1 MEKGAS
7 QIVGVWQLL
16 SETNAKDGVAKPGS
30 ALGPKR
36 VK

>member
-1 MEKGAS
+1 MGKGPS
-7 QIVGVWQLL
+7 QIVGVWQLV
-16 SETNAKDGVAKPGS
+16 SDANAKDGVAKPGS